1 MNELTATEH
10 SRLIELEG
18 IVKQGLETFIDV
30 GFALMEIRDSRLY
43 RSDYS
48 TFEAYCQNRWGM
60 TRQHANRTIKAAE
73 TALFLEPIGSKPENE
88 AQLRPL
94 TNLEPEEQREV
105 WQTAVA
111 TAPNGKVTAAHV
123 EQTKREYLTP
133 LRSADGEDSNP
144 IPYKPDDWRPPVS
157 KPHVANNSGNNEW
170 YTPAEYIE
178 AARLV
183 LGNIDLDPASST
195 LANEVVRADFFYT
208 AETDGLTAE
217 WWGNVWMN
225 PPYGSDLISRFCEK
239 LITDYI
245 SGEVEQAIV
254 LVNNATETGWFQ
266 LLASYA
272 DCICFPKSRIKY
284 WGENGQA
291 NSPLQGQA
299 FLYFGDN
306 SKKFIS
312 TFGTFGFLV
321 ALAYE
326 EAPSEIL
333 IQETV

>member
-1 MNELTATEH
+1 MNELTTTEH
-10 SRLIELEG
+10 SRLIELESV
-18 IVKQGLETFIDV
+18 VKQGLETFIDV

-43 RSDYS
+43 RDDYS
-48 TFEAYCQNRWGM
+48 TFEVYCQSKWHM
-60 TRQHANRTIKAAE
+60 TRRNANRLIAAGE
-73 TALFLEPIGSKPENE
+73 VAVNLGPIGPKPNNE
-88 AQLRPL
+88 SQIRPL
-94 TNLEPEEQREV
+94 TNLEPDEQREV

-133 LRSADGEDSNP
+133 LWSADGPDADPE
-144 IPYKPDDWRPPVS
+144 PYEPDDWQPPAS
-157 KPHVANNSGNNEW
+157 RPHVANNSGNNEW
-170 YTPAEYIE
+170 YTPAEYVE
-178 AARLV
+178 AARTV
-183 LGNIDLDPASST
+183 LGNIDLDPASSL
-195 LANEVVRADFFYT
+195 LANEVVKADFIYT
-208 AETDGLTAE
+208 AENDGLQAK

-239 LITDYI
+239 LITDYV
-245 SGEVEQAIV
+245 SGEVDQAIV

-312 TFGTFGFLV
+312 TFGPFGFLV
-321 ALAYE
+321 EMAYE
-326 EAPSEIL
+326 EIPSEIL
-333 IQETV
+333 IQKTI